1 MTIRSKQLLFFV
13 LLLACSGWVSVVVYR
28 STHFPWIIY
37 RQGLNHFSEN
47 RFQEAI
53 PALNSAIR
61 NGISRIDAWMSLGD
75 SYMATQRFEDAL
87 DVYEGLLR
95 IDPDNVQGTWK
106 AAGLYEQFG
115 RFDESLQK
123 VRQLHLV
130 RPNDPA
136 VLLRTARLLKY
147 LGLWDDAAAC
157 YDRVLSDP
165 SAPARIAVELAQIH
179 IWKQEYPK
187 AIERLRY
194 ALLNSPSDTQIRFWI
209 ARALFWGGNPEEAAV
224 EYLRALGDPQ

>member
-53 PALNSAIR
+53 SALDTAIR
-61 NGISRIDAWMSLGD
+61 KGISRIDAWMSLGD
-75 SYMATQRFEDAL
+75 SYMATQRYEEAL
-87 DVYEGLLR
+87 EAYEGLLR
-95 IDPDNVQGTWK
+95 MDPASVQAIWK
-106 AAGLYEQFG
+106 VAGLYEQFG
-115 RFDESLQK
+115 RFNESLEK
-123 VRQLHLV
+123 VRLLHRVL
-130 RPNDPA
+130 PNDPA

-147 LGLWDDAAAC
+147 LGLWDDAVAW

-165 SAPARIAVELAQIH
+165 SAPPRIAVELAQIH

-194 ALLNSPSDTQIRFWI
+194 ALLDAPSDTQIRFWI
-209 ARALFWGGNPEEAAV
+209 ARALFWGGNPEEAAD
-224 EYLRALGDPQ
+224 EYLRALGDPP